1 MAFFQGGALP
11 NVTETQTVKDQ
22 TPDWYSNMANKLSTT
37 GQGFLNKT
45 ADQLVAGYDPLQT
58 QGYGQVSD
66 AASAYKPGLTNA
78 TATANAAAAGITPER
93 LQQLMNPYTANVVQ
107 ELARQ
112 SGNALQRSILPQITG
127 GFVGSGAL
135 GSSRYA
141 GALGQ
146 AMTDVSANLAGEQG
160 KLLSSGYENAVKNLF
175 QEQQNMTQAGKLQ
188 GDLAAQEQALGLT
201 GAGALRAAGAERQKY
216 EQQKL
221 EAPLTTASNVAGLLR
236 GYTIPTDKTQTTVK
250 PGTQGQFGLST
261 FDKIGTLASLLGGA
275 NSSGAIPGL
284 TQAQSNALRGM
295 VGKGVDYVS
304 GWLNPTVNPTGGY
317 VSVLPQGVGND
328 AVNSDQINDTDNWDL
343 QTSSGG
349 YSNEG
354 WGTYGSGEEPGP

>member
-1 MAFFQGGALP
+1 MSFFQGSALP
-11 NVTETQTVKDQ
+11 NVTETQTAKET
-22 TPDWYSNMANKLSTT
+22 TPSWYTDMATKLSTT

-45 ADQLVAGYDPLQT
+45 PDQLVAGYDPLQT

-112 SGNALQRSILPQITG
+112 SGNALQRNILPQITG

-160 KLLSSGYENAVKNLF
+160 KLLSSGYNSAVDALLK
-175 QEQQNMTQAGKLQ
+175 EQQNLTQAGKLQ

-201 GAGALRAAGAERQKY
+201 GAGALRTAGAERQKY
-216 EQQKL
+216 EQQRL
-221 EAPLTTASNVAGLLR
+221 EAPMTTASNVAGLLR
-236 GYTIPTDKTQTTVK
+236 GYTVPVDKSQTTVK
-250 PGTQGQFGLST
+250 PGTQGQYGLSD
-261 FDKIGTLASLLGGA
+261 FQKIGTLASLLGGA
-275 NSSGAIPGL
+275 NASGQIPGL
-284 TQAQSNALRGM
+284 TMAQSNSLRGF
-295 VGKGVDYVS
+295 VGSGINSFSNYLQNRANYTGVLGDNGQSVVDTS
-304 GWLNPTVNPTGGY
+304 NVNAPD
-317 VSVLPQGVGND
+317 S
-328 AVNSDQINDTDNWDL
+328 WDL
-343 QTSSGG
+343 QG
-349 YSNEG
+349 Y
-354 WGTYGSGEEPGP
+354 TYTPGDYDLVGP